1 MLHLSMLHLHRNSY
15 ANVMKLLTSE
25 SILKKFIPNVISSVK
40 GEVPLYDKLLP
51 FLELAEVWVEGTFL
65 SKGVLDFIA
74 GCGDEEVVKVYATK
88 VVVCEGYRNA
98 IPSLDLILTPNG
110 FGVVSNSNV
119 APASKERVY
128 RLLESLET
136 ERDGAIRLLLSAL
149 PDVPGWCSTAQ
160 AEFFCSTLF
169 SNLDI
174 CDFIGQ
180 GKRLWQKYC
189 EVRQILLD
197 IELHVVAHFI
207 GQEQMD
213 DFRKE
218 ALSPSSSSHIVKS
231 VIRSLRAYEVQ
242 ILKQRLNETAPS
254 VLSPPTALVHIV
266 NVIRNNPSE
275 FPSWHRSDIAKLF
288 EPPVF
293 ENKMED
299 TGYWF

>member
-1 MLHLSMLHLHRNSY
+1 MVHLHRNSY
-15 ANVMKLLTSE
+15 ANVMKLVTSE
-25 SILKKFIPNVISSVK
+25 SVLRKFIPNVISSVK
-40 GEVPLYDKLLP
+40 GEMPLYDKLLP

-88 VVVCEGYRNA
+88 VVVCEAYKNA

-136 ERDGAIRLLLSAL
+136 ERDTAIRLLLSEL
-149 PDVPGWCSTAQ
+149 PNVPEWYSSSQ
-160 AEFFCSTLF
+160 AGFFCSTLF
-169 SNLDI
+169 PNLDI
-174 CDFIGQ
+174 CDFVGL
-180 GKRLWQKYC
+180 GKHLWQNYC
-189 EVRQILLD
+189 ELRQILLD
-197 IELHVVAHFI
+197 IEMHIVAQFI

-218 ALSPSSSSHIVKS
+218 AVSHSSSSHLVKS
-231 VIRSLRAYEVQ
+231 VIRSLRAYEAQ
-242 ILKQRLNETAPS
+242 ILKQRLSETAPS
-254 VLSPPTALVHIV
+254 VFSPPTALVHIV
-266 NVIRNNPSE
+266 NVIRNHPSE
-275 FPSWHRSDIAKLF
+275 FPSWHTSDITKLF

-293 ENKMED
+293 ENKLED

>member
-1 MLHLSMLHLHRNSY
+1 M
-15 ANVMKLLTSE
+15 
-25 SILKKFIPNVISSVK
+25 
-40 GEVPLYDKLLP
+40 YDKLLP

-74 GCGDEEVVKVYATK
+74 GFGDEEVVKVYATK
-88 VVVCEGYRNA
+88 VVVCEAYKNA

-119 APASKERVY
+119 APASKERVN

-169 SNLDI
+169 PNLDI
-174 CDFIGQ
+174 CDFIGE

-218 ALSPSSSSHIVKS
+218 ALSPSSSSHIMKS

-242 ILKQRLNETAPS
+242 ILKQRLNETAPT

-288 EPPVF
+288 EPPAF

>member
-1 MLHLSMLHLHRNSY
+1 
-15 ANVMKLLTSE
+15 MKLVTSE
-25 SILKKFIPNVISSVK
+25 AVLRKYIPNVISSVK
-40 GEVPLYDKLLP
+40 GEVPLFDKLSP
-51 FLELAEVWVEGTFL
+51 FIELAEIWVEGTFL

-88 VVVCEGYRNA
+88 IVVCEAYKNA

-169 SNLDI
+169 PNLDI
-174 CDFIGQ
+174 CDFVGL
-180 GKRLWQKYC
+180 GKNLWQKYC
-189 EVRQILLD
+189 EFRQILLD
-197 IELHVVAHFI
+197 IELNIVAHFI

-218 ALSPSSSSHIVKS
+218 ALSPSSSSHLVKS
-231 VIRSLRAYEVQ
+231 VIRSLRAYEAQ
-242 ILKQRLNETAPS
+242 ILKRRLNETATLYCKPLAVCCTS
-254 VLSPPTALVHIV
+254 LFFRFAFKKSSPALRLAPLSQLISTCKPLDQLLSA
-266 NVIRNNPSE
+266 
-275 FPSWHRSDIAKLF
+275 A
-288 EPPVF
+288 
-293 ENKMED
+293 
-299 TGYWF
+299 

>member
-1 MLHLSMLHLHRNSY
+1 
-15 ANVMKLLTSE
+15 MKLVTSE
-25 SILKKFIPNVISSVK
+25 AVLRKYIPNVISSVK
-40 GEVPLYDKLLP
+40 GEVPLFDKLSP
-51 FLELAEVWVEGTFL
+51 FIELAEIWVEGTFL

-88 VVVCEGYRNA
+88 IVVCEAYKNA

-169 SNLDI
+169 PNLDI
-174 CDFIGQ
+174 CDFIGE

-197 IELHVVAHFI
+197 IELHVVAQFI

-218 ALSPSSSSHIVKS
+218 AVSHSSSSHLVKS
-231 VIRSLRAYEVQ
+231 VIRSLRAYEAQ
-242 ILKQRLNETAPS
+242 ILKQRLSETAPS
-254 VLSPPTALVHIV
+254 VFSPPTALVHIV
-266 NVIRNNPSE
+266 NVIRNHPSV
-275 FPSWHRSDIAKLF
+275 FPSWHTSDIANLF
-288 EPPVF
+288 ESPVF
-293 ENKMED
+293 ENKIED